1 MDGKASTNLFKRG
14 PETRLRQGYCAKYL
28 KILLLLYVHSIPRF
42 VSFLPFLLLFFHFS
56 GKWEPGSWSVSLIP
70 GNKSS
75 LVIGQPILV
84 PCSEQIFQTV
94 NLCVV
99 SFVENMGPA
108 EIYRSF
114 FVLD

>member
-1 MDGKASTNLFKRG
+1 MGGKASTNLFKRG

-28 KILLLLYVHSIPRF
+28 KILLLFTLFPFTGSCKFTPIPAF
-42 VSFLPFLLLFFHFS
+42 VLLFLRE
-56 GKWEPGSWSVSLIP
+56 WEPGSWSVSLIP
-70 GNKSS
+70 GNKSL

-99 SFVENMGPA
+99 SLVENKGPA
-108 EIYRSF
+108 EIHCSS